1 MNYQQLTEGRRYQ
14 ISALLE
20 RGISVSE
27 IAKIVQC
34 HRSTV
39 YRELKRGSKGSH
51 YCPSEAQVFSI
62 KKRTSARKYRIPQE
76 RVDFIRL
83 LLESDWSPEQ
93 ISSVLYP

>member
-27 IAKIVQC
+27 IAKTVQC

-51 YCPSEAQVFSI
+51 YCPSEAQVLSI
-62 KKRTSARKYRIPQE
+62 QKRTSARKYRIPQE

-83 LLESDWSPEQ
+83 LLEAD
-93 ISSVLYP
+93 

>member
-27 IAKIVQC
+27 IAKTVQC

-39 YRELKRGSKGSH
+39 YRELKHGSKGSH
-51 YCPSEAQVFSI
+51 YCPSKVFSI
-62 KKRTSARKYRIPQE
+62 KKRTS
-76 RVDFIRL
+76 
-83 LLESDWSPEQ
+83 EQ
-93 ISSVLYP
+93 PGTTKMNKSFEIVNNY